1 MHRTTRTAAV
11 AAVLLIPLT
20 FSSPAHPRG
29 ARRIDTAQ
37 AAPSYTYVG
46 TVHAVNARAG
56 SLDLI
61 TGVGMAL
68 RLVHMTTQPT
78 TLFAG
83 AGASLRLRALQ
94 PGDIVRTECR
104 STPTGMVASRIEK
117 VEAQKP

>member
-1 MHRTTRTAAV
+1 MLRTTRTAALT
-11 AAVLLIPLT
+11 AILLIPLIVST
-20 FSSPAHPRG
+20 PAHPRG
-29 ARRIDTAQ
+29 LDPAQ
-37 AAPSYTYVG
+37 AAASYTYFG
-46 TVHAVNARAG
+46 TIHAVNARAG
-56 SLDLI
+56 SLDVI

-83 AGASLRLRALQ
+83 AGASLRLGNLQ

-117 VEAQKP
+117 MEAQQP